1 MSTSTS
7 RAPVV
12 TAVLVAHD
20 GAPWLPE
27 VLAGLAGQTRR
38 PDVVVG
44 VDVASRDDSRA
55 LMVRALGAGQV
66 CVTGRD
72 SGFGAAVQAGLDHA
86 RPPATGAV
94 GDIEQQAGTE
104 PATRAEWVWLLH
116 DDSCPAA
123 DALRRLLEHAVAEPE
138 PGVVGPKVRGW
149 NDQRLLLEVGVTIAR
164 SGRRE
169 TGLERREHDQGQHD
183 GRHRVLATGSA
194 GMLVRRDVW
203 DKLGGFDRALPLFRD
218 DVDFGWRANLAG
230 HRVFCVTDAV
240 VHHAEAASHG
250 RRRLTADVDRHHL
263 VDRRNAIFVL
273 LANLPLYRL
282 PLSVPRLAAGSL
294 LRAIGLLAGKLPG
307 PALDELRAFAAV
319 VVRPDRVVR
328 ARVARRRTRELPAR
342 AVNPLLAARWSGLR
356 HLAETV
362 AGLIGTRSPDAYGAG
377 RHRVVES
384 GPTSD
389 EAEDLPG
396 WGAGLVRRAMVRP
409 AVLLVALLTVLT
421 VVAWRA
427 LLGGG
432 LLFGGALLPAGGGA
446 HDLWRTYTE
455 GWHPVG
461 LGSDAVAPPYLAV
474 LATLATLLFGS
485 VGTAVTV

>member
-20 GAPWLPE
+20 GATWLPE
-27 VLAGLAGQTRR
+27 VLTGLAGQTRR
-38 PDVVVG
+38 PEVVVG
-44 VDVASRDDSRA
+44 VDVASSDNSRA
-55 LMVRALGAGQV
+55 LLVRALGAGQV
-66 CVTGRD
+66 CVAGRD
-72 SGFGAAVQAGLDHA
+72 SSFGAAVQAGLDHA

-94 GDIEQQAGTE
+94 ADIEQQAGTE

-123 DALRRLLEHAVAEPE
+123 DALRHLLEQAVAEPV

-203 DKLGGFDRALPLFRD
+203 DQLGGFDRALPLFRD

-230 HRVFCVTDAV
+230 HRVYCVTDAV

-294 LRAIGLLAGKLPG
+294 LRSIGLLAGKLPG

-328 ARVARRRTRELPAR
+328 ARVARRRTRALPAR

-389 EAEDLPG
+389 DAEDMPC

-409 AVLLVALLTVLT
+409 AVLLVALLTVL
-421 VVAWRA
+421 
-427 LLGGG
+427 
-432 LLFGGALLPAGGGA
+432 
-446 HDLWRTYTE
+446 
-455 GWHPVG
+455 
-461 LGSDAVAPPYLAV
+461 
-474 LATLATLLFGS
+474 
-485 VGTAVTV
+485 